1 MTIVDSTMSLVE
13 RVIRQHWRAVV
24 FVVFLFVV
32 RDTCAQEYND
42 NNELIEFNIS
52 QQKAGEALNEVA
64 KQARVQMLFDYNIVE
79 DIKTNAVNGSYT
91 TWDALILLVQDTGLQ
106 PVRIDK
112 NIYSVSPG
120 NNNNIGRKKDMINS
134 KNLLGTALVALASV
148 GVQSEANAQ
157 DDSSVRALEEIVVT
171 SQKREQSLLDV
182 PITVNALSN
191 DDLDNFAVDNLFE
204 AANLVPG
211 LVFSRAPDDGLA
223 LTIRGLGT
231 PARTQSFDQSV
242 ALFLDGI
249 FYSKGRMYSSAF
261 FDVDRIEVVKGTQ
274 STLLGKNTSLGA
286 ISIVTKKPGEE
297 FSGNITAAAEVENGG
312 FSVDGGVDIPVSDK
326 LRVRLAGKYSD
337 NDGWVENVL
346 TGEDVPADEEVG
358 FRATA
363 VYDATDELTAT
374 LMYQYSDSQRTG
386 NGFQFVDNGGFF
398 PQPALDFIGEV
409 ELDDVKSAICPECPG
424 GESFHDTT
432 VNSAALTLEYALG
445 NHDITSVTSV
455 ADYEISFFDDFDFG
469 NTFDE
474 VTFAIFNPGTIAPY
488 STYFQREEDFSQFSQ
503 ELRIASSTGNKVD
516 YLAGVFYFDS
526 DWESSEEQNFS
537 TPNFPPPLPN
547 QVFFGSFT
555 NNFTQDTETFS
566 AFGSATVNFSDRF
579 RGTLGLRYTD
589 ETKDITFDRVQGP
602 VATLWNTVINP
613 PFESDLEFDDSFL
626 NGNVNIQYDV
636 TDSTMLYASYGLG
649 NKTGGFAESAEV
661 GSANPALSVADNGAR
676 VETEETQTYEIGAKM
691 SLAGGAANLN
701 IAAFRTEVE
710 DFQETSFQVS
720 EGAAAFL
727 TRNIDAES
735 EGIEFDGVWQATDN
749 FRFRGGVTYADSINA
764 GDGTDLAQAPKLTGS
779 LGLIYEKEVGSNL
792 LLDIKLFGRYR
803 DEMFSQ
809 INETFPSESLTTLDL
824 TIGLLSLDESWSI
837 SLIGTNITDEVSADF
852 SGPPAAPVG
861 AIFGAPPGDTGITA
875 EAPSA
880 LRSITL
886 QGRYNF

>member
-1 MTIVDSTMSLVE
+1 MAIVNKTMPIVGRYFYCVCQVLICCILLSSFSWANE
-13 RVIRQHWRAVV
+13 IET
-24 FVVFLFVV
+24 
-32 RDTCAQEYND
+32 D
-42 NNELIEFNIS
+42 ELIEFEIS
-52 QQKAGEALNEVA
+52 QRDAGAALNEVA
-64 KQARVQMLFDYNIVE
+64 KQARVQMLFDYKIVE
-79 DIKTNAVNGSYT
+79 GIQTNEVNGSYS
-91 TWDALILLVQDTGLQ
+91 TWDALLLLVENTGLQ
-106 PVRIDK
+106 PVRIDD
-112 NIYSVSPG
+112 NIFSVVPG
-120 NNNNIGRKKDMINS
+120 NNNTRRTEDMINNKS
-134 KNLLGTALVALASV
+134 LLGSALVALSM
-148 GVQSEANAQ
+148 SAQ
-157 DDSSVRALEEIVVT
+157 PVAQAQEDGPRALEEIVIT
-171 SQKREQSLLDV
+171 AQKREQSLLDV
-182 PITVNALSN
+182 PITVNALSG

-261 FDVDRIEVVKGTQ
+261 FDVERIEVVKGTQ

-297 FSGNITAAAEVENGG
+297 FAGNLNASAEIENGG
-312 FSVDGGVDIPVSDK
+312 WSFDGGVDIPVSEK
-326 LRVRLAGKYSD
+326 LNLRLAGKYAD
-337 NDGWVENVL
+337 TDGWVENVL

-363 VYDATDELTAT
+363 QYLASDELTAT

-386 NGFQFVDNGGFF
+386 NGFQFVDNGDFF
-398 PQPALDFIGEV
+398 PQPALDFIGEAQ
-409 ELDDVKSAICPECPG
+409 LDDVKSAICPECPG

-432 VNSAALTLEYALG
+432 VNSAALTLEYALE
-445 NHDITSVTSV
+445 NHDITSVTSI

-474 VTFAIFNPGTIAPY
+474 VNFAIFNPGSITPY
-488 STYFQREEDFSQFSQ
+488 STYFKRDEEFSQFSQ
-503 ELRIASSTGNKVD
+503 ELRIASATGNKVD

-526 DWESSEEQNFS
+526 DWESSEQQNFG
-537 TPNFPPPLPN
+537 TPNFPPPAPN
-547 QVFFGSFT
+547 QIFFGSFT
-555 NNFTQDTETFS
+555 NDFTQKTETFS
-566 AFGSATVNFSDRF
+566 AFASATMNFSDRF

-589 ETKDITFDRVQGP
+589 ESKDITFDRVQGP
-602 VATLWNTVINP
+602 VATLWNSVINP
-613 PFESDLEFDDSFL
+613 PFESDLEFEDSFL
-626 NGNVNIQYDV
+626 NGNLNVQFDA
-636 TDSTMLYASYGLG
+636 TDNTMLYASYGLG

-661 GSANPALSVADNGAR
+661 GSANPSLSVADNGAR
-676 VETEETQTYEIGAKM
+676 VETEETKTLEVGAKM
-691 SLAGGAANLN
+691 TLADGAANLN
-701 IAAFRTEVE
+701 IAAFKTDVE
-710 DFQETSFQVS
+710 DFQETSFQVT
-720 EGAAAFL
+720 EGAAFFL
-727 TRNIDAES
+727 TRNIDAQS
-735 EGIEFDGVWQATDN
+735 EGVEFDGQWQATDTV
-749 FRFRGGVTYADSINA
+749 RFSGGVTYADSINA

-779 LGLIYEKEVGSNL
+779 LGFIYEKEVGSNM

-809 INETFPSESLTTLDL
+809 INETFPSESLTTFDVTL
-824 TIGLLSLDESWSI
+824 GLMSLDDVWSLN
-837 SLIGTNITDEVSADF
+837 LIGTNITDEVSADF

-861 AIFGAPPGDTGITA
+861 AIFGASPGDTGITA

-886 QGRYNF
+886 QLGYKF